1 MSNGN
6 VKKLSFYFVSFL
18 LAILAIE
25 VGLQAINGLAFLLRK
40 KEVKNPLLLYHQDK
54 NMANQ
59 IWQETWD
66 ALDHREYTQFLGWAD
81 KTYHSAYVNE
91 DAATGRKTWN
101 PAAPQGKEL
110 AKVYFFGGSAAWG
123 VGARDDF
130 TIPSDLS
137 RLLNRQGPR
146 FQVFNYGVPGYIFTQ
161 GIIHLTLL
169 LREGHSPRY
178 VIFYDGFNE
187 MYAAHQ
193 HGIAGTVHNLFMTRE
208 RLKLRY
214 RDVVWNGIEEAIRKY
229 SMIYKAINRLHLLIT
244 KKEQTY
250 QEIAEKYS
258 DEQLRSLSRDIVD
271 DYKKSI
277 KLLDHLSKTYDFQYI
292 CFWQPTMLTEDH
304 LTKQESNIDIRGEDR
319 ALKKLCIF
327 ADEYLQK
334 EKIPHFYRLTGALNQ
349 RPESVYLD
357 VAHISEKGNE
367 IIAGKIYEHLQKD
380 FFANRQVSRGS
391 KAPAPPGSDI
401 GVFPGAATG
410 RATGPVPAIAAKC
423 GVNGELDK
431 VIRP

>member
-1 MSNGN
+1 MYHPDK
-6 VKKLSFYFVSFL
+6 V
-18 LAILAIE
+18 A
-25 VGLQAINGLAFLLRK
+25 GLAP
-40 KEVKNPLLLYHQDK
+40 E
-54 NMANQ
+54 
-59 IWQETWD
+59 
-66 ALDHREYTQFLGWAD
+66 
-81 KTYHSAYVNE
+81 
-91 DAATGRKTWN
+91 
-101 PAAPQGKEL
+101 
-110 AKVYFFGGSAAWG
+110 
-123 VGARDDF
+123 
-130 TIPSDLS
+130 
-137 RLLNRQGPR
+137 
-146 FQVFNYGVPGYIFTQ
+146 
-161 GIIHLTLL
+161 
-169 LREGHSPRY
+169 
-178 VIFYDGFNE
+178 
-187 MYAAHQ
+187 
-193 HGIAGTVHNLFMTRE
+193 
-208 RLKLRY
+208 
-214 RDVVWNGIEEAIRKY
+214 
-229 SMIYKAINRLHLLIT
+229 
-244 KKEQTY
+244 Y

-334 EKIPHFYRLTGALNQ
+334 EKIPHFYRLTDALNK

-380 FFANRQVSRGS
+380 FFANKQVSRGS

-401 GVFPGAATG
+401 WVFPGA
-410 RATGPVPAIAAKC
+410 ATGPVPAIAAKC